1 VKNVLII
8 SPRFP
13 PINAADMHRVR
24 HSLPHFEDYGWKAT
38 VLAVRPDRIQDYRDE
53 LLLETLP
60 GEADVCHVSAL
71 PVTWT
76 EKIGFGNVGFRS
88 LPHYWRR
95 GSRIIARENINL
107 VYFSTTAFPVLV
119 LGRYWK
125 LRYGVPYVIDMQDPW
140 FTGRHLERP
149 VRELPLK
156 EWGDHRLKQLMEPVA
171 MTGTDAIIS
180 VSQGY
185 CDALQTQYENVQP
198 QNCSVIPF
206 GASSVD
212 FDVLDEK
219 EIENPIFQP
228 SSDAIHMVQVGR
240 AGDDME
246 LAARSVCSALA
257 DGMEDRPG
265 LYRRVQMHFVG
276 TRYSPSG
283 EGTKA
288 VEPIAQSYGVGEH
301 VSEQTTRVPYF
312 QALQLLRDADMLV
325 LLGSEDPKYTA
336 SKLYPCILARR
347 PLLAVFH
354 ENSSVV
360 DIMNET
366 NAGPAVTY
374 ASAGAD
380 PSVVGGRVERE
391 WTAMLERL
399 PYEPDVDWEAFAPYT
414 AREMTRRQV
423 EVFDDVVQMP
433 S

>member
-1 VKNVLII
+1 MSHVLII

-24 HSLPHFEDYGWKAT
+24 HSLPHFEKYGWKAT
-38 VLAVRPDRIQDYRDE
+38 VLAVEPDRIQDYRDE

-60 GEADVCHVSAL
+60 ADADVRHVSAL
-71 PVTWT
+71 PIDWT
-76 EKIGFGNVGFRS
+76 RAMGLGSVGFRS
-88 LPHYWRR
+88 LPYYWRH
-95 GSRIIARENINL
+95 GSQVISREDIDL
-107 VYFSTTAFPVLV
+107 VYFSTTTFPVLV

-125 LRYGVPYVIDMQDPW
+125 SRFGVPCVIDMQDPW
-140 FTGRHLERP
+140 FTGRHWDQSAGERSMKAWAAHQLKRVLEP
-149 VRELPLK
+149 I
-156 EWGDHRLKQLMEPVA
+156 A
-171 MTGTDAIIS
+171 MKGTDAIIS

-185 CDALQTQYENVQP
+185 CDALQHQYENVRA

-219 EIENPIFQP
+219 EIENPIFRP
-228 SSDAIHMVQVGR
+228 SPDAIHIVQVGR

-257 DGMEDRPG
+257 DGVENRPE

-276 TRYSPSG
+276 TRYSPPG

-336 SKLYPCILARR
+336 SKLYPYILARR

-399 PYEPDVDWEAFAPYT
+399 PYEPDVDWGAFAPYT